1 MKPYQIKTTMTL
13 LNLSVSEME
22 LKANF
27 YRNELGYLL
36 PSIESEKKQ
45 AREYVG
51 KLTNLIENMEMANV
65 RQSLIDACINCV
77 QGSLKKFS

>member
-1 MKPYQIKTTMTL
+1 MTL
-13 LNLSVSEME
+13 LNLSSSEME

-36 PSIESEKKQ
+36 PTIECEKAQ
-45 AREYVG
+45 AREYVA